1 MGLNQKEI
9 HMEQKSKY
17 EIEIEN
23 FRKIFDDK
31 KNMCIAIYGIG
42 RRTATLLP
50 GITDYNITGLLD
62 RDKNNVGKELC
73 DIKVIPI
80 DNIEEKA
87 DLIIINSDP
96 SNYEIIF
103 KRISGK
109 VTIPVY
115 YADGRLACLS
125 DKDKSYEQNEYW
137 KSSYEELK
145 DKIDQADIVSFDIFD
160 TLIMR
165 KIFSPEDVFRLLGE
179 KIKAELKL
187 DCNITGIRAQVAAK
201 CGPFATINEIYEKIK
216 KQIDLTDK
224 NISDIMQLEKK
235 TDMDLCIARKDI
247 AELYEY
253 CIESGKEVY
262 LISDMYYTLQ
272 DIKRLLDKCGLSVI
286 DDRHIWISC
295 EKKKDKIS
303 GSLWKE
309 YSSVV
314 GKNAKCIHIGDNKI
328 GDIENSKKYGINSYY
343 VMSGKDMLMNSSL
356 SELAANVNT
365 VSDSICLGLVIAK
378 LFNSPFA
385 LCSTNGKVSYDD
397 SEIYGY
403 CVYGPLLE
411 KFLIWLY
418 YNSRKDGIDKLLFFA
433 RDGYFLEKDYKIV
446 SELLNDG
453 YKQDWCYLPI
463 SRRLIYMAT
472 MKSEDD
478 LKRVVAF
485 PYVGTFAD
493 YMKSRFEIT
502 VTDATAEYND
512 RQINAVGD
520 SQNILNWIQP
530 YKDKIMEQAKR
541 ERENYL
547 DYLKSDGDMQ
557 AGLSYGTVDVGY
569 YGTNQYYLQR
579 LTGIKTK
586 GYCFYSCLSNKNE
599 YVKYISMKG
608 CFQYDKDYDAD
619 ESLIRKKAI
628 YVETFITAPNGMAKY
643 IDEENNVVCEN
654 NKKSQQYF
662 SIKETVNNGV
672 VKFILDYLK
681 YVEKNSLCNNCT
693 RSMKNR
699 KISIED
705 MIFDVSLK
713 GKTNISEDIC
723 LGFWWD
729 NDYVGKRELKIEI

>member
-1 MGLNQKEI
+1 
-9 HMEQKSKY
+9 MEQKSKY

-31 KNMCIAIYGIG
+31 KNMRIAIYGIG

-179 KIKAELKL
+179 KINGELKS
-187 DCNITGIRAQVAAK
+187 DCNIADIRAQVAAK

-224 NISDIMQLEKK
+224 NMSDIMQLEKK

>member
-1 MGLNQKEI
+1 
-9 HMEQKSKY
+9 MEQKSKY

-253 CIESGKEVY
+253 CIEFGKEVY